1 MDKSIRPPEPEKKAV
16 KSRHRMNRSSRQ
28 THEVV
33 HISLDIPELKTIIRN
48 IKKLAY
54 SVGCFNSYTF
64 ALMKM
69 LDQNMCGFSVCLQN
83 EPNSDERKIKVTR
96 TKPEDENSPAS
107 PRYLG
112 RVRQLQLEM
121 VQKIFKVIN
130 SKIAALEAY
139 FLREIPEIR
148 KVFEQA
154 QLLLLEKGQNQ
165 RKAKTRLR
173 EEPDYLPRLFEYQVG
188 KSVDKASQFKSML
201 MTNIRAMRYT
211 YCSELV
217 FLLDSDNTIVI
228 YDLFQRR
235 ICHQLN
241 QWPFRTRNFI
251 LRRNLNFYNS
261 KSLLKV
267 EFSKFDQFLQRGDA
281 HQKEKRIVTQDDFH
295 DLAYI
300 SLSVRDYFQRFP
312 DEIWFH
318 KRGKRDK
325 YILVFQF
332 AKKSQLLF
340 FNFVYKFTKLQ
351 TKRRNESIRTSE
363 RGSSMMNLSR
373 SVSLHKQ
380 KTKKV
385 SRLFTRGPGPSE

>member
-1 MDKSIRPPEPEKKAV
+1 M
-16 KSRHRMNRSSRQ
+16 KSRHRMNRSSRSTQ
-28 THEVV
+28 EDV

-48 IKKLAY
+48 IKKLGY
-54 SVGCFNSYTF
+54 SVGCFNSYTQ

-69 LDQNMCGFSVCLQN
+69 LDQNMCGFSICLQN
-83 EPNSDERKIKVTR
+83 EKQSDQRKVKVSR
-96 TKPEDENSPAS
+96 TKAEDEGSPNGGD
-107 PRYLG
+107 YLNK
-112 RVRQLQLEM
+112 VRKLQMEM
-121 VQKIFKVIN
+121 AEKIFRVIN
-130 SKIAALEAY
+130 TKIATMEAH

-148 KVFEQA
+148 KVFQQA
-154 QLLLLEKGQNQ
+154 QLLLQEKVNNQ
-165 RKAKTRLR
+165 RKARLR
-173 EEPDYLPRLFEYQVG
+173 EEPDYLPRLFEYKIG
-188 KSVDKASQFKSML
+188 ANVDKPSQFKSML
-201 MTNIRAMRYT
+201 MTNIRTMRYT

-217 FLLDSDNTIVI
+217 FLLDSENTIVI

-241 QWPFRTRNFI
+241 QWPFRIRNFI

-267 EFSKFDQFLQRGDA
+267 EFSKFDQFLQRNHDPDQQLGP
-281 HQKEKRIVTQDDFH
+281 VTQDDFH

-300 SLSVRDYFQRFP
+300 SLSIRDYFIRFS

-325 YILVFQF
+325 FILVFQF
-332 AKKSQLLF
+332 IKKSQLIF

-351 TKRRNESIRTSE
+351 IKRRNESIRTSG

-380 KTKKV
+380 KTKKF
-385 SRLFTRGPGPSE
+385 SKMLTRISGPSE